1 MNVEN
6 RKEGK
11 FKKNLYHISE
21 NRYHIKKTIS
31 QTINRYHKQIFQ
43 MIGDAHILRIL
54 SQNKGEIE
62 NSKRMGGLRNVSRYM
77 IKHKSA
83 I

>member
-11 FKKNLYHISE
+11 YKKKCIIFQKTDITL
-21 NRYHIKKTIS
+21 KKTIS
-31 QTINRYHKQIFQ
+31 QIINRYHKQIFK